1 MSKVRWGILSTAK
14 IGLNKV
20 IPAMQQGRYCDMVG
34 LASRDLVAALWLT
47 KPLYGTTRY
56 FERLPGVLR
65 LIGFFGKELLVSNLR
80 VLWDVITPRHIS
92 RPGIIGLPLDA
103 RTDVEIMLVA
113 NLISLT
119 PGTLSLDLSE
129 DRRVLYI
136 HVMFLDDIEKT
147 RQQIKQG
154 LEKRILEVMR

>member
-1 MSKVRWGILSTAK
+1 MIMNLFLLNIFLALGFSAVLGQLNLS
-14 IGLNKV
+14 GFV
-20 IPAMQQGRYCDMVG
+20 SGFVVG
-34 LASRDLVAALWLT
+34 YMALWLT
-47 KPLYGTTRY
+47 KPLYGETRY
-56 FERLPGVLR
+56 FERLPRVFG

-80 VLWDVITPRHIS
+80 VLWDVITPQHIS
-92 RPGIIGLPLDA
+92 RPGIIAIPLDA
-103 RTDVEIMLVA
+103 RTDAEIMLVA

-119 PGTLSLDLSE
+119 PGTLSLDISE

-154 LEKRILEVMR
+154 LERRVLEVMR

>member
-1 MSKVRWGILSTAK
+1 MMNLFL
-14 IGLNKV
+14 LNIFLALGFSAV
-20 IPAMQQGRYCDMVG
+20 LGQLNLRGFISGFVVG
-34 LASRDLVAALWLT
+34 YVALWLT
-47 KPLYGTTRY
+47 KPLYGKTRY
-56 FERLPGVLR
+56 FERLSGVLR
-65 LIGFFGKELLVSNLR
+65 LIGFFGKELLVSNLK

-136 HVMFLDDIEKT
+136 HVMFLEDIEKT

-154 LEKRILEVMR
+154 LERRVLEVMR

>member
-1 MSKVRWGILSTAK
+1 MDLFLLNIFLAFGFGAVLGQLNLS
-14 IGLNKV
+14 GLSFGF
-20 IPAMQQGRYCDMVG
+20 AVG
-34 LASRDLVAALWLT
+34 YIALWFT
-47 KPLYGTTRY
+47 KPLYGKTRY
-56 FERLPGVLR
+56 FDRLPKVIA

-80 VLWDVITPRHIS
+80 VLWDVITPKHIS

-103 RTDVEIMLVA
+103 RTDMEIMLVA

-136 HVMFLDDIEKT
+136 HVMFLDDIDETK
-147 RQQIKQG
+147 QQIKQG
-154 LEKRILEVMR
+154 LERRVLEVMR

>member
-1 MSKVRWGILSTAK
+1 MMMNLFLLNIFLALGFSAVLGQLNLS
-14 IGLNKV
+14 GFV
-20 IPAMQQGRYCDMVG
+20 SGFVVG
-34 LASRDLVAALWLT
+34 YGALWLT
-47 KPLYGTTRY
+47 KPLYGKTRY
-56 FERLPGVLR
+56 FERLPKIFG

-103 RTDVEIMLVA
+103 RTDAEIMLVA

-136 HVMFLDDIEKT
+136 HVMFLDDIQET

-154 LEKRILEVMR
+154 LERRVLEVMR